1 MRIGLQDNTRWYPP
15 AEVRV
20 SIQALIS
27 ALLPGNAGFHE
38 MLGTYLGLEHCIC
51 AGSARML
58 FSLLLQELWKREG
71 KQRDQVLIPGYTCYS
86 VAASVARAGLK
97 IRVYDLDP
105 GTFQPDLDSVKLSL
119 DNNILAVVTQHLFG
133 IPSPVM
139 ELKKLAGEAGA
150 YLIEDAAQSLG
161 ASLDGQQT
169 GTLGDFGFFSFGR
182 GKPLPLGWGGA
193 MVGRYPSI
201 LEEIHWPREGR
212 GYRQLL
218 TTAMIQ
224 VLSHPIMYG
233 FMEALPLGLGETIFD
248 PGFEVSSMS
257 PVLQR
262 LGRHAIE
269 SLKDLNAHRCSVA
282 EVYSN
287 ELGGYGPIAV
297 AGGSCPIYTR
307 FPLMAGSGTIP
318 QELKR
323 LGIRRMYPKAL
334 TDEPDIR
341 RFFADEGVKT
351 PGASMIAEKL
361 MTLPTHMG
369 ISRDTA
375 SAIAFEIKG
384 FSEASRH

>member
-1 MRIGLQDNTRWYPP
+1 
-15 AEVRV
+15 
-20 SIQALIS
+20 
-27 ALLPGNAGFHE
+27 
-38 MLGTYLGLEHCIC
+38 
-51 AGSARML
+51 ML

-71 KQRDQVLIPGYTCYS
+71 KQRDEVLIPGYTCYS

-105 GTFQPDLDSVKLSL
+105 GTFQPDLDSVKLSM
-119 DNNILAVVTQHLFG
+119 DNSTLAVVTQHLFG

-139 ELKKLAGEAGA
+139 EIKKLARETGA

-161 ASLDGQQT
+161 ATLDGHQT
-169 GTLGDFGFFSFGR
+169 GTFGDFGFFSFGR

-193 MVGRYPSI
+193 LVGKYPSI

-218 TTAMIQ
+218 TTAIIQ

-248 PGFEVSSMS
+248 PGFEISPMS
-257 PVLQR
+257 PVIQR

-269 SLKDLNAHRCSVA
+269 SLKDLNAHRCSIA
-282 EVYSN
+282 EIYSN
-287 ELGGYGPIAV
+287 ELGDYGSVAV
-297 AGGSCPIYTR
+297 ADGSCPIYTR
-307 FPLMAGSGTIP
+307 FPLMAGSGTLP
-318 QELKR
+318 QELRK
-323 LGIRRMYPKAL
+323 LGVRRMYPKAL

-341 RFFADEGVKT
+341 RFFADEGLKT

-369 ISRDTA
+369 ITQDTA

-384 FSEASRH
+384 LFKAGRPL